1 MTVTFATIDARSATQ
16 VGEPTD
22 EQLVERC
29 QITGCSQAASELVR
43 RHLRRVRSVIFPM
56 VLDHSAADDLA
67 QETFLRAWRGLSS
80 FRAEAR
86 FSTWLTRI
94 AWNVV
99 QDEISRRERS
109 ATVVVESIEIA
120 CSMTD
125 QPDDAILQRELDQQI
140 ATALASLSA
149 KLRAA
154 IVLTGLQQLSPNE
167 AAELEG
173 CSVATMYW
181 RIHEARR
188 LLEERLANYL
198 AP

>member
-1 MTVTFATIDARSATQ
+1 MSERFATIDAQ
-16 VGEPTD
+16 LIGDPTD

-29 QITGCSQAASELVR
+29 QDAKCAQSASELVQ
-43 RHLRRVRSVIFPM
+43 RHLRRIRAVIFPM
-56 VLDHSAADDLA
+56 VLNHDVADDLT
-67 QETFLRAWRGLSS
+67 QETFLRAWRGLSG

-99 QDEISRRERS
+99 NDEIARRERS
-109 ATVVVESIEIA
+109 AMPMSDLVEPV
-120 CSMTD
+120 CSSAGG
-125 QPDDAILQRELDQQI
+125 PDDVALHRELDQQI
-140 ATALASLSA
+140 AAALASLST

-154 IVLTGLQQLSPNE
+154 IVLTGLQQLSPDE

-173 CSVATMYW
+173 CTVATMYW

-188 LLEERLANYL
+188 LLEERLASYL

>member
-1 MTVTFATIDARSATQ
+1 MSVSFATIDARSDTQ
-16 VGEPTD
+16 AGDPTD

-29 QITGCSQAASELVR
+29 QNAGCTQAANELVR
-43 RHLRRVRSVIFPM
+43 RHLRRVRAVIFPM
-56 VLDHSAADDLA
+56 VLDHSVADDLA
-67 QETFLRAWRGLSS
+67 QETFLRAWRGLSG

-99 QDEISRRERS
+99 QDEVSRRERS
-109 ATVVVESIEIA
+109 AVVATESVEIA
-120 CSMTD
+120 CSAND
-125 QPDDAILQRELDQQI
+125 RPDEAVLQRELDQQI

-154 IVLTGLQQLSPNE
+154 IVLTGLQQLSPDE

-188 LLEERLANYL
+188 LLEQRLADYL
-198 AP
+198 GL

>member
-1 MTVTFATIDARSATQ
+1 MSLSFAPIDARPDTQ
-16 VGEPTD
+16 ADDPTD

-29 QITGCSQAASELVR
+29 QNAGCPPAANELVR
-43 RHLRRVRSVIFPM
+43 RHLRRVRAVIFPM
-56 VLDHSAADDLA
+56 VLDHSVADDLT
-67 QETFLRAWRGLSS
+67 QETFLRAWRGLNG

-99 QDEISRRERS
+99 QDEVSRRERS
-109 ATVVVESIEIA
+109 ATVAAESIETA
-120 CSMTD
+120 CSVTGR
-125 QPDDAILQRELDQQI
+125 PDEAVLQRELDQQI
-140 ATALASLSA
+140 TAALASLSA

-154 IVLTGLQQLSPNE
+154 IVLTGLQQLSPDE

-188 LLEERLANYL
+188 LLEERLAGSL
-198 AP
+198 KT

>member
-1 MTVTFATIDARSATQ
+1 MSVSFATNDARPDTQ
-16 VGEPTD
+16 AGEPTD
-22 EQLVERC
+22 EQLIERC
-29 QITGCSQAASELVR
+29 QNSGCPQAANELVR
-43 RHLRRVRSVIFPM
+43 RHLRRVRAVIFPM
-56 VLDHSAADDLA
+56 VLNHSVADDLT
-67 QETFLRAWRGLSS
+67 QETFLRAWRGLSG

-99 QDEISRRERS
+99 QDEVSRRERS
-109 ATVVVESIEIA
+109 ATIVTESIEIA
-120 CSMTD
+120 CSVTD
-125 QPDDAILQRELDQQI
+125 RPDQAALHRELDQQI
-140 ATALASLSA
+140 TAALASLST

-154 IVLTGLQQLSPNE
+154 IVLTGLQQHSPDE

>member
-1 MTVTFATIDARSATQ
+1 MSVRIATIDVRFESQA
-16 VGEPTD
+16 GDPTD

-29 QITGCSQAASELVR
+29 QNGGCPQAANELVQ
-43 RHLRRVRSVIFPM
+43 RHLRRVRAVIFPM
-56 VLDHSAADDLA
+56 VLDHSVADDLT
-67 QETFLRAWRGLSS
+67 QETFLRAWRGLSG

-99 QDEISRRERS
+99 QDEVSRRERS
-109 ATVVVESIEIA
+109 AAVVAESIEMA
-120 CSMTD
+120 CSVTD
-125 QPDDAILQRELDQQI
+125 RPDQTALHRELDQQI
-140 ATALASLSA
+140 TAALASLSA

-154 IVLTGLQQLSPNE
+154 IVLTGLQQLSPDE
-167 AAELEG
+167 AAKLEG
-173 CSVATMYW
+173 CSIATMYW

-188 LLEERLANYL
+188 LLEERLARYL

>member
-1 MTVTFATIDARSATQ
+1 MSVSFATIDARPDTPA
-16 VGEPTD
+16 GDPTD

-29 QITGCSQAASELVR
+29 QNTGCPQAASELVR

-56 VLDHSAADDLA
+56 VLDQSVADDLT
-67 QETFLRAWRGLSS
+67 QETFLRAWRGLNG

-99 QDEISRRERS
+99 QDEVSRRERS
-109 ATVVVESIEIA
+109 AVVVTESLEIA
-120 CSMTD
+120 SSVAD
-125 QPDDAILQRELDQQI
+125 QPDEAVLQRELDQQI
-140 ATALASLSA
+140 ATALASLSS

-154 IVLTGLQQLSPNE
+154 IVLTGLQQLSPTD

-188 LLEERLANYL
+188 LLEERLAEYL

>member
-1 MTVTFATIDARSATQ
+1 
-16 VGEPTD
+16 
-22 EQLVERC
+22 
-29 QITGCSQAASELVR
+29 
-43 RHLRRVRSVIFPM
+43 M
-56 VLDHSAADDLA
+56 VLDHSVADDLT
-67 QETFLRAWRGLSS
+67 QETFLRAWRGLNG

-99 QDEISRRERS
+99 QDEIARRERS
-109 ATVVVESIEIA
+109 AIPMSDLVEPVCAIA
-120 CSMTD
+120 GR
-125 QPDDAILQRELDQQI
+125 PDEVALHRELDQQI
-140 ATALASLSA
+140 TVALASLSA

-154 IVLTGLQQLSPNE
+154 IVLTGLQQLSPDE

-173 CSVATMYW
+173 CTVATMYW

-188 LLEERLANYL
+188 QLEERLANYL

>member
-1 MTVTFATIDARSATQ
+1 MSVSSATIDARPDTLA
-16 VGEPTD
+16 GDPTD
-22 EQLVERC
+22 EQLVERF
-29 QITGCSQAASELVR
+29 QNAGCAQAASELVR
-43 RHLRRVRSVIFPM
+43 RHLRRVRAVIFPM
-56 VLDHSAADDLA
+56 VLDQSVADDLT
-67 QETFLRAWRGLSS
+67 QETFLRAWRGLSG

-99 QDEISRRERS
+99 QDEVSRRERS
-109 ATVVVESIEIA
+109 VTVVADSIEIA
-120 CSMTD
+120 CSVTGR
-125 QPDDAILQRELDQQI
+125 PDEAVLHRELDQQI
-140 ATALASLSA
+140 TAALASLSA

-154 IVLTGLQQLSPNE
+154 IVLTGLQQLSPAE

-188 LLEERLANYL
+188 LLEQRLAGYL

>member
-1 MTVTFATIDARSATQ
+1 MSVSSATIDARPDALA
-16 VGEPTD
+16 GEPTD
-22 EQLVERC
+22 EQLVGRC
-29 QITGCSQAASELVR
+29 QNGGCPQSASELVR
-43 RHLRRVRSVIFPM
+43 RHLRRVRAVIFPM
-56 VLDHSAADDLA
+56 VLDHAAADDLT
-67 QETFLRAWRGLSS
+67 QETFLRAWRGLSG

-99 QDEISRRERS
+99 QDEVTRRERA
-109 ATVVVESIEIA
+109 ATFAAESIEIA
-120 CSMTD
+120 CSVAD
-125 QPDDAILQRELDQQI
+125 RPDKAVLHQELDQQI
-140 ATALASLSA
+140 TTALASLSA

-154 IVLTGLQQLSPNE
+154 IVLTGLQQLSPDE

-188 LLEERLANYL
+188 LLEERLAGYL